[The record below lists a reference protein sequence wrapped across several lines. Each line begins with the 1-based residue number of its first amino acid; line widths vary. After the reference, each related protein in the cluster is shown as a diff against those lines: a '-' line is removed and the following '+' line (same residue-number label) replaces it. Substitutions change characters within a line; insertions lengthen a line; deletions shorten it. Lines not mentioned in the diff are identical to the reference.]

1 MFSHVKSAQTP
12 SDPKALLP
20 WLEDV
25 VNCADCDLDVKLRGN
40 ILHVYARSETGLDR
54 EYVLVRLVRSLLDP
68 DQKASLTKDFPHIYQ
83 LYFYSGRAEEQKPD
97 WSTPIYLNRLE
108 RHLEQ
113 LVETSADLDEMKRST
128 AHLTSGIGYL
138 DEATSAIVL
147 SNVSLARKGDPDAIA
162 RYLSQTL
169 SSLDVGVDVVV
180 NAIPG
185 KAKRAQGVITAA
197 AVAAATVDP
206 SRELI
211 NRLWIL
217 CRAAYSPDPT
227 MIAEPTAQRLR
238 DLKLTQFQDAV
249 ISVQVL
255 GETTPDWRLR
265 VDLTPDEEILKEWSR
280 WGDTESIGR
289 LLNQVLEPLDVK
301 VLPEV
306 KDSTLHLV
314 CEPLATGQTVALA
327 GEDTVAGGSSEESD
341 HRSAHES
348 AHESDQPHGSEAQI
362 IDAIAPV
369 LEQLAPQGLSRA
381 MVYGPTLDGVNPVWL
396 KCLDLPASEHSDLL
410 TPTSQLARQGDL
422 PAIAYC
428 LTKLLNPDL
437 DEQLATGG
445 IRVQLLRRERRLHIM
460 TDAPVCPSRRQV
472 VPQIKQYLRQHP
484 IKGLVGVRIY
494 GRRAGQKRPD
504 WNYGYDRQP
513 KKRLVPEAAPEFV
526 ASDAYLGDLIQ
537 PDEAVEDTWEQ
548 SWSRRAVAQTRQLL
562 IKTQLFTAAA
572 TNPEEP
578 LSGSDR
584 RGIALAWAAL
594 GLLLVFQ
601 ADWIVGQLFKVQSL
615 AIQATVKQS
624 APPPKSSQ
632 PSTFEEELAQL
643 NWGPNDGDATLTLDD
658 ELPGFASSAIND
670 TDLLGSPPQTTVSMA
685 EVLAASPYPSFISQ
699 QLNEKLALYD
709 WHVAAQGA
717 PDVLVFGSSRA
728 LRGVDPTALKRA
740 LVPLG
745 YKDVSIFNFGV
756 NGATAQIAD
765 LVVRQLLANYPQ
777 PKLVLWADGAR
788 AFNSSRVDVTFNA
801 IATSEGYQQL
811 IAGELFPESQGTGPS
826 LNPAQQLS
834 YYATRIDQQLSE
846 TLGNISAAHGE
857 RIRLQNVSEAKAL
870 SNAQSAAVNP
880 TETDLIDADGFL
892 PLAIQFNPATY
903 YLDHPRVAGAYD
915 GDYKSFQMEGP
926 QADALRRML
935 AYTQSQDI
943 TVAFINTPL
952 TDEYLDPDRQE
963 VESRFQRYM
972 LQLAAEEPGLLYR
985 DLGQLWPDRYDYF
998 SDPSHLNRFGAYQL
1012 SSRLAQDPMIPWS
1025 KLKSST
1031 DED

>member
-1 MFSHVKSAQTP
+1 MFSHIKSDQPPP

-25 VNCADCDLDVKLRGN
+25 VNCPDCALEVKLRGN
-40 ILHVYARSETGLDR
+40 ILHVYARSAKGLDR

-68 DQKASLTKDFPHIYQ
+68 DRRAALTKDFPHIYQ
-83 LYFYSGRAEEQKPD
+83 LYFYSGRSEEQKPD

-147 SNVSLARKGDPDAIA
+147 SNASLARKGDPDAIA

-197 AVAAATVDP
+197 AAATTVDP
-206 SRELI
+206 SRDLI

-217 CRAAYSPDPT
+217 CRAAYSPDPA

-255 GETTPDWRLR
+255 GESTPDWRLR

-280 WGDTESIGR
+280 WGDTESIAR
-289 LLNQVLEPLDVK
+289 LLNQALEPLDVR
-301 VLPEV
+301 VLSEV

-314 CEPLATGQTVALA
+314 CEPLASGTTVAA
-327 GEDTVAGGSSEESD
+327 PADDEVADQRSGGSD
-341 HRSAHES
+341 ES
-348 AHESDQPHGSEAQI
+348 APESDQVARASEAQI
-362 IDAIAPV
+362 IDAIAPI
-369 LEQLAPQGLSRA
+369 LEQLAPQGLGRA

-396 KCLDLPASEHSDLL
+396 KCLDLPASEHSDLI
-410 TPTSQLARQGDL
+410 TPTSELARQGDL

-428 LTKLLNPDL
+428 LTKRLNPDL

-445 IRVQLLRRERRLHIM
+445 IRVQLLKRERRLHIM

-472 VPQIKQYLRQHP
+472 VPQVKQYLRQHP
-484 IKGLVGVRIY
+484 IKGLAGVRIY

-537 PDEAVEDTWEQ
+537 PDETVGDAWEQ
-548 SWSRRAVAQTRQLL
+548 SWSRQAVAQVRQLL
-562 IKTQLFTAAA
+562 IKTQLFAAA
-572 TNPEEP
+572 ASNPEESVGG
-578 LSGSDR
+578 SGR

-601 ADWIVGQLFKVQSL
+601 ADWIVGQLFRVRSL
-615 AIQATVKQS
+615 AIQATVKQPT
-624 APPPKSSQ
+624 APVTSKAPQ
-632 PSTFEEELAQL
+632 PSTFEEELAEL
-643 NWGPNDGDATLTLDD
+643 NWGPKDGDATLSLDD
-658 ELPGFASSAIND
+658 ELSDFASSAIND
-670 TDLLGSPPQTTVSMA
+670 SDLLSSPPQTTVSMA
-685 EVLAASPYPSFISQ
+685 EVLAESPYPSFKSQ

-709 WHVAAQGA
+709 WYVAAQGA

-728 LRGVDPTALKRA
+728 LRGVDPTALKQA
-740 LVPLG
+740 LAPLG

-811 IAGELFPESQGTGPS
+811 LSGELFPESQGTGTGPS
-826 LNPAQQLS
+826 LNPAQQLN
-834 YYATRIDQQLSE
+834 YYSSRIDQQLSE
-846 TLGNISAAHGE
+846 TLSHISAAHGE
-857 RIRLQNVSEAKAL
+857 RIRLQNASKAKAL
-870 SNAQSAAVNP
+870 SSSQSAAVNP

-903 YLDHPRVAGAYD
+903 YLNHPRVAGAYD
-915 GDYKSFQMEGP
+915 GDYNSFQMEGP
-926 QADALRRML
+926 QADALSRML
-935 AYTQSQDI
+935 AYTQSQGI

-952 TDEYLDPDRQE
+952 TDEYLDPARLE

-972 LQLAAEEPGLLYR
+972 LQIAAQEPGLLYR

-1012 SSRLAQDPMIPWS
+1012 SNRLAQDPIIPWS
-1025 KLKSST
+1025 DLNSST
-1031 DED
+1031 DEN

>member
-1 MFSHVKSAQTP
+1 MFSHVKSDQP
-12 SDPKALLP
+12 PLDPRALLP

-40 ILHVYARSETGLDR
+40 ILHVYARSDQGLDR
-54 EYVLVRLVRSLLDP
+54 EYVLVRLVRSLLEP
-68 DQKASLTKDFPHIYQ
+68 DRKASLAKDFPHIYQ
-83 LYFYSGRAEEQKPD
+83 LYFYSGRSEEQKPD

-128 AHLTSGIGYL
+128 AHLTAGIGYL

-147 SNVSLARKGDPDAIA
+147 SNASLARKGDPDAIA

-197 AVAAATVDP
+197 TMAATVDP

-217 CRAAYSPDPT
+217 CRAAYSPDPA

-289 LLNQVLEPLDVK
+289 LLNQALASLDVR

-314 CEPLATGQTVALA
+314 CEPLAAGQTVT
-327 GEDTVAGGSSEESD
+327 GVEDTTAAESD
-341 HRSAHES
+341 RSSQSGE
-348 AHESDQPHGSEAQI
+348 SEAQI
-362 IDAIAPV
+362 MDAIAPI

-396 KCLDLPASEHSDLL
+396 KCIDLPASEHSDLT
-410 TPTSQLARQGDL
+410 TPTSELARQGDL

-428 LTKLLNPDL
+428 LTKRLNPDL

-445 IRVQLLRRERRLHIM
+445 IRVQLLRREQRLHIM

-472 VPQIKQYLRQHP
+472 VPQVKQYLRQYP
-484 IKGLVGVRIY
+484 IKGLAGVRIY

-513 KKRLVPEAAPEFV
+513 KQRLVPEAAPEFV

-537 PDEAVEDTWEQ
+537 PDEAVENTWEQ
-548 SWSRRAVAQTRQLL
+548 SWSQRAVAQVQKLL
-562 IKTQLFTAAA
+562 IKTQLFAAAA

-578 LSGSDR
+578 LTGAHLSDR

-601 ADWIVGQLFKVQSL
+601 ADWIAGQLFKVRSL
-615 AIQATVKQS
+615 AIQATVKQPAS
-624 APPPKSSQ
+624 PTLSKSPQ

-643 NWGPNDGDATLTLDD
+643 NWGPNDGDDTITLDD

-670 TDLLGSPPQTTVSMA
+670 SDLLGSPPQTTVSMA
-685 EVLAASPYPSFISQ
+685 EVLAASPYPSFTSQ

-709 WHVAAQGA
+709 WHVTAQGA

-740 LVPLG
+740 LAPLG
-745 YKDVSIFNFGV
+745 YKDVSVFNFGV

-765 LVVRQLLANYPQ
+765 LVVRQLLAHYPQ

-811 IAGELFPESQGTGPS
+811 ITGELFPESRGTGTGPS
-826 LNPAQQLS
+826 LNPAQQLNHYS
-834 YYATRIDQQLSE
+834 SRIDQQLSE
-846 TLGNISAAHGE
+846 AMGNISTAHGE
-857 RIRLQNVSEAKAL
+857 RTRLQNLSKAKAL
-870 SNAQSAAVNP
+870 SNSQSATVNP

-926 QADALRRML
+926 QADALKRML
-935 AYTQSQDI
+935 AHTQSQDI

-952 TDEYLDPDRQE
+952 TDEYLDPARQE

-972 LQLAAEEPGLLYR
+972 LQIAAQEPGLLYR
-985 DLGQLWPDRYDYF
+985 DLGQLWPERYDYF

-1012 SSRLAQDPMIPWS
+1012 SNRLAQDPMIPWL
-1025 KLKSST
+1025 KLKSSA

>member
-1 MFSHVKSAQTP
+1 MFSHVKSAQPP

-25 VNCADCDLDVKLRGN
+25 VNCADCNLDVKLRGN
-40 ILHVYARSETGLDR
+40 ILHVYARSKTGLDR

-83 LYFYSGRAEEQKPD
+83 LYFYSGRSEEQKPD

-147 SNVSLARKGDPDAIA
+147 SNASLARKGDPDAIA

-197 AVAAATVDP
+197 AVAVDP

-217 CRAAYSPDPT
+217 CRAAYSPDPA

-280 WGDTESIGR
+280 WGDTESIAR
-289 LLNQVLEPLDVK
+289 LLNQALKPLDVR

-314 CEPLATGQTVALA
+314 CEPLATGQTVASA
-327 GEDTVAGGSSEESD
+327 GEDATSEPDRSD
-341 HRSAHES
+341 A
-348 AHESDQPHGSEAQI
+348 SDQPNASETQI

-396 KCLDLPASEHSDLL
+396 KCLDLPASEHSDLI

-445 IRVQLLRRERRLHIM
+445 IRVQLLRREQRLHIM

-472 VPQIKQYLRQHP
+472 VPQLKQYLRQHP
-484 IKGLVGVRIY
+484 IKGLAGVRIY

-513 KKRLVPEAAPEFV
+513 QKRLVPEAAPEFV

-537 PDEAVEDTWEQ
+537 PDEAVGTTWEQ
-548 SWSRRAVAQTRQLL
+548 SWPRRTVAQVRQLL
-562 IKTQLFTAAA
+562 IKTQLFAAAA
-572 TNPEEP
+572 TNPEESVTGAH
-578 LSGSDR
+578 LSDR

-601 ADWIVGQLFKVQSL
+601 ADWIAGQLFKVQSL
-615 AIQATVKQS
+615 AIQATVKQP
-624 APPPKSSQ
+624 APPPNSSQ
-632 PSTFEEELAQL
+632 PSTFEQELAQL
-643 NWGPNDGDATLTLDD
+643 NWGANDGDATLTLDD

-670 TDLLGSPPQTTVSMA
+670 SDLLGSPPQTTVSMA

-740 LVPLG
+740 LAPLG
-745 YKDVSIFNFGV
+745 YEDVSVFNFGV

-811 IAGELFPESQGTGPS
+811 ITGELFPESQGAGPS
-826 LNPAQQLS
+826 LNPAQQLNHYS
-834 YYATRIDQQLSE
+834 TRIDQQMSEALS
-846 TLGNISAAHGE
+846 NISAAHGE
-857 RIRLQNVSEAKAL
+857 RIRLQNASKAKAL
-870 SNAQSAAVNP
+870 SNSQSAAVNP

-935 AYTQSQDI
+935 AYTHSQDI
-943 TVAFINTPL
+943 TVVFINTPL
-952 TDEYLDPDRQE
+952 TDEYLDPDRQD
-963 VESRFQRYM
+963 VESRFQRSM

-1012 SSRLAQDPMIPWS
+1012 SNRLAQDPIIPWS
-1025 KLKSST
+1025 NLKSPA
-1031 DED
+1031 DEN